1 MIKNNIKKNDI
12 VIVLSGESKGS
23 KGKVMKVYPN
33 QRRVIV
39 EGVNLV
45 SRHTK
50 PNANAQEGGII
61 KKEASIHISNVMLID
76 PKSGEPTRIYRKKSK
91 EGVSIR
97 VSKKTGEEI
106 K

>member
-12 VIVLSGESKGS
+12 VVVLSGESKGS

-91 EGVSIR
+91 EGLSIR

>member
-12 VIVLSGESKGS
+12 VVVLSGESKGS
-23 KGKVMKVYPN
+23 KGKVMKVYPS

-61 KKEASIHISNVMLID
+61 KKNHQYIYLMLC
-76 PKSGEPTRIYRKKSK
+76 
-91 EGVSIR
+91 
-97 VSKKTGEEI
+97 
-106 K
+106 